1 MMVLGSAEIN
11 IIAPKTM
18 ECARSQNFNKNQNA
32 PQASVQD
39 TDLTMK
45 ENLLNI
51 RTNFNAT
58 YHT

>member
-1 MMVLGSAEIN
+1 
-11 IIAPKTM
+11 M